1 MLFHIKKAPFMTTPL
16 MGWLLVILVVDAYKP
31 NEVALIRTATRRK
44 VKIILVLA
52 KIKTILTRIVKMI

>member
-1 MLFHIKKAPFMTTPL
+1 MTTPL
-16 MGWLLVILVVDAYKP
+16 MGWLLVILVVDAYEP

>member
-1 MLFHIKKAPFMTTPL
+1 
-16 MGWLLVILVVDAYKP
+16 MGWLLDILVVDAYEP

-52 KIKTILTRIVKMI
+52 KIKTILIRIVKMI